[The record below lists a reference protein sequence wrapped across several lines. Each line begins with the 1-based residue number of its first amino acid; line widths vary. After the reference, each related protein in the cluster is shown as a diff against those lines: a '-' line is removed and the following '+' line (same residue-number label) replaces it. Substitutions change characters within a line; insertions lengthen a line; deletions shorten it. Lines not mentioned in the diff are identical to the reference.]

1 MDSAERAIRARLSL
15 VDLILEVRVARVPA
29 SSAFEPLHL
38 RRPVEPDGRQV
49 YMLNKGD
56 LAEAYEIKKWMAY
69 MKKKRTCPC
78 IAVNSHKRESTKEG
92 FEQVNLRPCALQIS
106 LPLSYSPPFS
116 SMLECIC
123 MHVIEWRKCRHVL
136 GSCNCDPLQSLV
148 IILLFVVF

>member
-56 LAEAYEIKKWMAY
+56 LAEAYETKKWMAY

-92 FEQVNLRPCALQIS
+92 SFCLEACEGTEVAPVACWGQS
-106 LPLSYSPPFS
+106 SYLFS
-116 SMLECIC
+116 DMMYMYE
-123 MHVIEWRKCRHVL
+123 
-136 GSCNCDPLQSLV
+136 
-148 IILLFVVF
+148 